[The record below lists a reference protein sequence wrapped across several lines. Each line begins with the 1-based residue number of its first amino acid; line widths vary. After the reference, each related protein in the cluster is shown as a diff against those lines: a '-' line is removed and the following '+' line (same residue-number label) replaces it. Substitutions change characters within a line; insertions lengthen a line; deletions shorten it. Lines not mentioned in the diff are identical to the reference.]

1 VSSLVNHIKSINENS
16 KKEMD
21 ANPHLWIG
29 IIVEDPKH
37 WADYGITTP
46 AQFDRYQDEQ
56 CLYEVVSMHTSK
68 SYARSLDI
76 SSMTDEE
83 LYKTIDFYSKTS
95 VSCVHPKR
103 DS

>member
-1 VSSLVNHIKSINENS
+1 MLNLVNHIKSINKAS

-29 IIVEDPKH
+29 TIVEDPKH

-56 CLYEVVSMHTSK
+56 CLYEVVSSAYSK
-68 SYARSLDI
+68 SYARSIGI
-76 SSMTDEE
+76 SSMSDKE
-83 LYKTIDFYSKTS
+83 LYKELDSYSK
-95 VSCVHPKR
+95 
-103 DS
+103 

>member
-1 VSSLVNHIKSINENS
+1 MSSLVSHIKSINEKS

-21 ANPHLWIG
+21 STPGLWIG
-29 IIVEDPKH
+29 TIVEDPKH
-37 WADYGITTP
+37 WKEYGITTP

-68 SYARSLDI
+68 SYARSLGI

-83 LYKTIDFYSKTS
+83 LE
-95 VSCVHPKR
+95 KR
-103 DS
+103 LDRW